1 MRTPFRFC
9 ETVKADRCCRELHSN
24 SIYSEQPY
32 ASIWS
37 YFTYSSDFS
46 DHYYNLYSSYVNVI
60 ESWIH
65 LLMDSPMPEVG
76 KSCLSLQLLPS
87 VHSAITFALPDPTR
101 LRLVFKIK
109 LKPDVGI
116 VFAIK
121 TVRLNSC
128 SLDQFQNHSQSY

>member
-1 MRTPFRFC
+1 MALQALVRIFFYK
-9 ETVKADRCCRELHSN
+9 TVKADRCCRELHSN

-65 LLMDSPMPEVG
+65 LLIDSPMPEVG

-101 LRLVFKIK
+101 L
-109 LKPDVGI
+109 
-116 VFAIK
+116 
-121 TVRLNSC
+121 S
-128 SLDQFQNHSQSY
+128 

>member
-1 MRTPFRFC
+1 MK
-9 ETVKADRCCRELHSN
+9 TVIADRCCRELHSN

-37 YFTYSSDFS
+37 YFTYSNDFS

-65 LLMDSPMPEVG
+65 LLIDSPMPEVG

-101 LRLVFKIK
+101 LSY
-109 LKPDVGI
+109 G
-116 VFAIK
+116 
-121 TVRLNSC
+121 
-128 SLDQFQNHSQSY
+128 FQNQIEIMT

>member
-1 MRTPFRFC
+1 MK
-9 ETVKADRCCRELHSN
+9 TVVADRCCRELHSN

-37 YFTYSSDFS
+37 YFTYSNDFS

-65 LLMDSPMPEVG
+65 LLIDSPMPEVG

-101 LRLVFKIK
+101 LSY
-109 LKPDVGI
+109 G
-116 VFAIK
+116 
-121 TVRLNSC
+121 
-128 SLDQFQNHSQSY
+128 FQNQIEIRVIYDVF